1 MELLAWDDSMARR
14 AAAET
19 LALMGLKI
27 GDGYAVYLIQV
38 LYIIRDIYTYC
49 KKLKYYIP
57 FCCVLVFVLGLDL

>member
-1 MELLAWDDSMARR
+1 MISLLCYFTPAGDNLVGVVRDVLVELLAWDDSMARR

-38 LYIIRDIYTYC
+38 
-49 KKLKYYIP
+49 
-57 FCCVLVFVLGLDL
+57 FGVV